1 MADIKQ
7 DGSDA
12 SHGNLLLISPTGCI
26 KGFFEVGK
34 SVENDIKTTNP
45 ISIFCAL
52 KSVMKFKLP
61 LLCHSLFLEKYNF
74 YYTFQGT

>member
-1 MADIKQ
+1 MVRRLVILTRFTR
-7 DGSDA
+7 S
-12 SHGNLLLISPTGCI
+12 SIFTGYI

-34 SVENDIKTTNP
+34 SVENDIKTTSP
-45 ISIFCAL
+45 ISVFFAL
-52 KSVMKFKLP
+52 KSVMKFKLL